1 MQFCIFEDQQYINF
15 LPLVYF
21 RPVYELRCGALSLRE
36 KIESLLPGR
45 TVSLHCRQDHATLF
59 SEEHQGRPVNVLA
72 DQDSWF
78 INGRLI
84 ADDSFTKLLKKKP
97 PGDIVYRIGGEIAA
111 AFLGRTNARRF
122 VNEQFADTG
131 PVRDLPSEP
140 LTGVLMHYPWE
151 LVQRTAEEIERD
163 CRILKKRNNGTI
175 SRGRVP
181 AAMREAH
188 LLNKKKIDI
197 GKNSVIKAGAVLDA
211 EHGSI
216 IIGKNVL
223 VMPNAVIEGPAFIGD
238 YSTIKI
244 GAKIYHGTSIGEHCK
259 VGGEVEA
266 SIIQSYSNKQHDG
279 YLGHSYLGSWIN
291 IGADTNT
298 SDLKN
303 TYGTVR
309 VSLNGEPVETGLQF
323 VGLTMGDHS
332 KTGINVMFDTGT
344 VVGVSCNVYG
354 AGLPPKFLPSYSWG
368 GIGSWTACRLEKS
381 LETARRVMA
390 RRNVSMSQAYEK
402 MFREVFRLTQDQ
414 RAKAGVL

>member
-15 LPLVYF
+15 LPISYF

-36 KIESLLPGR
+36 KIESVVPKG
-45 TVSLHCRQDHATLF
+45 TVGLQCRSSHA
-59 SEEHQGRPVNVLA
+59 EVLRQKYA
-72 DQDSWF
+72 GHPINAIPDQDSWF

-84 ADDSFTKLLKKKP
+84 PDGDFGKLLRKKP
-97 PGDIVYRIGGEIAA
+97 AGEIVYRIGDEIAA
-111 AFLGRTNARRF
+111 AYLGPENARRF
-122 VNEQFADTG
+122 ATGQFADVMRG
-131 PVRDLPSEP
+131 LPAADLPG
-140 LTGVLMHYPWE
+140 LMMHYPWD
-151 LVQRTAEEIERD
+151 LVQHTSEEIERD
-163 CRILKKRNNGTI
+163 SRILRKRNAGTSTRSGI
-175 SRGRVP
+175 P
-181 AAMREAH
+181 ASARNAH
-188 LLNKKKIDI
+188 LLNRKNIRI
-197 GKNSVIKAGAVLDA
+197 GKGSVIKAGVVLDA
-211 EHGSI
+211 EHGPI

-238 YSTIKI
+238 HSIIKV

-279 YLGHSYLGSWIN
+279 FLGHSYLGSWIN

-309 VSLNGEPVETGLQF
+309 VSLNGEPIETGMQF

-354 AGLPPKFLPSYSWG
+354 SGLPPKFVPSYSWG
-368 GIGSWTACRLEKS
+368 EKGSMTVYKLENG

-390 RRNVSMSQAYEK
+390 RRNVTMSQAYEK
-402 MFREVFRLTQDQ
+402 MFREVFQITEQQ
-414 RAKAGVL
+414 RVKAGIQ